1 MKTPK
6 TRRIFTIKKISFFA
20 LIILGLYSLAGVF
33 YSWVV
38 DGGDVGS
45 LLRSVKTA
53 KYFSSFVQ
61 FLILAVVWWYWEKI
75 VVLPSK
81 PKAHKA
87 LRDARNNLCIFG
99 AFLLL
104 ILSIV

>member
-1 MKTPK
+1 MDTPK
-6 TRRIFTIKKISFFA
+6 TRRIFTIKKISLFA
-20 LIILGLYSLAGVF
+20 LIILVLYSFAAIF

-38 DGGDVGS
+38 DGGDVDG
-45 LLRSVKTA
+45 LLETVKTV

-61 FLILAVVWWYWEKI
+61 FLVLGFVWWYWEKI